1 MDEYTFKS
9 SSDCEVL
16 IPLYRKY
23 GLDTLVRYLDGEY
36 AFCLYDADADK
47 MMVARDPMVFV
58 QCFMDILKKALSHLV
73 LKPKL

>member
-1 MDEYTFKS
+1 MGEYTFKS

-47 MMVARDPMVFV
+47 MMAEDHAMYEKF
-58 QCFMDILKKALSHLV
+58 LKKA
-73 LKPKL
+73 K